1 MSNGGWGRNVVIFG
15 VDNTSSMHADNRK
28 KDILVLGQGL
38 TNVLDDTVTTA
49 GSNCSINITE
59 FENKSTLQ
67 WN

>member
-59 FENKSTLQ
+59 FENKSALQ